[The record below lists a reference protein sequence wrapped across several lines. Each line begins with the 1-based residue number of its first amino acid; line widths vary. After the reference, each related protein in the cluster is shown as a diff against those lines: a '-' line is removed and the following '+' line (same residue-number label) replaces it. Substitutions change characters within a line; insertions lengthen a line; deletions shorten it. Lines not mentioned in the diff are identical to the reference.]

1 MKDLIV
7 TTMLAMMTTAAS
19 ASETVLND
27 AQLDGL
33 LTGNTLYL
41 AIPAGGP
48 GGPDGGTAPFLYG
61 ADGTAAVKLPIGT
74 TLVGNWRIENDRY
87 CVDWDNGPKNS
98 CTRMV
103 KSRGAISMIDPA
115 TGEARGTVKSIVP
128 GNPENL

>member
-1 MKDLIV
+1 MKDLIM
-7 TTMLAMMTTAAS
+7 TTMLAASATTAIAG
-19 ASETVLND
+19 ETVLD
-27 AQLDGL
+27 SAQLDGL

-61 ADGTAAVKLPIGT
+61 ADGKAAVKLPAGT
-74 TLVGNWRIENDRY
+74 TLVGKWEIWNDRY

-98 CTRMV
+98 CTQML

-115 TGEARGTVKSIVP
+115 TGEPRGTVENIVP
-128 GNPENL
+128 GNPESL